1 MAKTEKTRRV
11 VQALKETG
19 LSQNEIARRIGVSPS
34 AVNHWFNEARENS
47 NVTDQ
52 YIPALARLTQK
63 TETWLLTGFGKED
76 DYRDESAISIPVL
89 DVRASAGVGIISF
102 EDEQVLKRID
112 VDKNWLKGQCS
123 YSSPNNL
130 SVITAAGDSMEPT
143 IFHGDFLLVD
153 QGVNF
158 IRSDSIY
165 VAVINDNLYVKRF
178 QLTPRNTLLMLSDN
192 QRYKEFEVDPQRD
205 NVRIIG
211 KVIYHWHGQ
220 PR

>member
-11 VQALKETG
+11 VQALKDTG

-34 AVNHWFNEARENS
+34 AVNHWFNEAKENS

-63 TETWLLTGFGKED
+63 TETWLLTGLGTED
-76 DYRDESAISIPVL
+76 DFRDENAISIPVL
-89 DVRASAGVGIISF
+89 DVKASAGAGIICF

-112 VDKNWLKGQCS
+112 VDKGWLKGQCA
-123 YSSPNNL
+123 YSHPNNL
-130 SVITAAGDSMEPT
+130 AVITAAGDSMEPT
-143 IFHGDFLLVD
+143 ICHGDFLLVD
-153 QGVNF
+153 QGINY

-192 QRYKEFEVDPQRD
+192 TRYKEFEVDPERD

-211 KVIYHWHGQ
+211 KIIYHWHGQ
-220 PR
+220 TR